1 MKGTYEQ
8 FTQRVMTTRKGK
20 IQNIDQVARGRIF
33 IAKQAKD
40 LGMVDEIG
48 GVQAALAY
56 AAEKVNLKHGSYDVK
71 LLPTPK
77 TLADLIGG
85 GGGPEAAMAFKPKI
99 QIDVLAMLKAL
110 DPATRKALGQQLQ
123 MIELLQQR
131 PVVLVAPFTVT
142 VR

>member
-1 MKGTYEQ
+1 
-8 FTQRVMTTRKGK
+8 MTTRKGK
-20 IQNIDQVARGRIF
+20 IKDIDQVARGRIF

-48 GVQAALAY
+48 GVQDALAY
-56 AAEKVNLKHGSYDVK
+56 AAGKVDLKQGEYDVK

-85 GGGPEAAMAFKPKI
+85 VGGPEAVLPFKPKI
-99 QIDVLAMLKAL
+99 EVDLLATLKAL

-123 MIELLQQR
+123 MIELLQHR
-131 PVVLVAPFTVT
+131 PVALVAPFTVT